1 LAPRDVLVDGRSG
14 IGAPAQRKLERLTRD
29 RVRLARSVLY
39 QAGSPDEWNLDFY
52 GTCRVGRTAF
62 GAHRLPH
69 GWAAQCN
76 DMDEVWVPNK
86 FCRESFAASG
96 AKEGKLRVVHTGVDT
111 QIFRPG
117 LPALDFPR
125 GRGFRFLSITD
136 LHSRRGTDLLLR
148 AYLEEFTADEDVALI
163 LKICERQNARVTPQE
178 EIAFFIEVELGLRL
192 EDSAELIVLDGPIAQ
207 ADFPRLYASA
217 DAFVAVSRAT
227 AYGRSMLEALAC
239 ELPVI
244 ATGWGGPMEFLHDG
258 NSFLVDNE
266 GLVTAGAEEE
276 PFTGLQ
282 WAQPSVAHLRQLM
295 RQLVSGGGQAQARGR
310 QGRQDAV
317 ARWDWTVV
325 LHEWGS
331 AFGNLLPPGRNP
343 HDGSGESV

>member
-1 LAPRDVLVDGRSG
+1 MTNPARAPSVQQDSVDQDDGDAAVLPHDPAGVLFQANVWSGYGSEENRAVALGLSRDGFVVQLAPRDVLVDGRSG

-117 LPALDFPR
+117 LPALDFPC

-136 LHSRRGTDLLLR
+136 LHSRRGTDLLL
-148 AYLEEFTADEDVALI
+148 
-163 LKICERQNARVTPQE
+163 
-178 EIAFFIEVELGLRL
+178 
-192 EDSAELIVLDGPIAQ
+192 
-207 ADFPRLYASA
+207 
-217 DAFVAVSRAT
+217 
-227 AYGRSMLEALAC
+227 
-239 ELPVI
+239 
-244 ATGWGGPMEFLHDG
+244 WDG
-258 NSFLVDNE
+258 NGGYVWADQP
-266 GLVTAGAEEE
+266 TQ
-276 PFTGLQ
+276 TGRYTPNPNYQ
-282 WAQPSVAHLRQLM
+282 WPL
-295 RQLVSGGGQAQARGR
+295 
-310 QGRQDAV
+310 
-317 ARWDWTVV
+317 TVP
-325 LHEWGS
+325 L
-331 AFGNLLPPGRNP
+331 
-343 HDGSGESV
+343 